1 MSETVRVRFAP
12 SNTGHLHI
20 GGLRTALF
28 NWFFARHHGGTA
40 ILRVEDTDRERSTE
54 EYYRAIRVAF
64 DWIEID
70 WDEGPYRQSERTALY
85 EEAAGK
91 LLESGSAYRCTCTP
105 GEVEKMRERAR
116 AAGLPPKYDGTCR
129 DRYDSDP
136 DAPFCLRLR
145 VPEDGA
151 TVVEDLLA
159 GPVHFE
165 NDLLDDMVIV
175 RTDGAPTYNFC
186 VAVDDIDMKITHVI
200 RGHDHLSNTPKQ
212 LLVYRGL
219 GETPPR
225 FAHISMILG
234 ADKKRLSKRHGAT
247 SILEFQELGYLPGA
261 LINYLVR
268 LGWSFGD
275 QEVFTREEIIQNFL
289 IENLNRSAAV
299 FNPEKLLWLN
309 QEYIKAAEA
318 GDLLPLLD
326 ERLRNEGLDPDA
338 LPEEA
343 RLGIVRELQTRSHTM
358 AEMAKG
364 ASYFFA
370 SEVEYDEKAARKF
383 LIPEAARSLTS
394 LRTALGQAE
403 PFSTDSIKAA
413 FEEVLEAQGLKLG
426 KLAQPVRV
434 AVTGGTVSP
443 GIYETLSLLGKDRT
457 LARIDAAL
465 ARIGQRKVER
475 DRRAGNAQ

>member
-54 EYYRAIRVAF
+54 EYYRAILLAF
-64 DWIEID
+64 DWIGLD

-91 LLESGSAYRCTCTP
+91 LLESGAAYRCTCTP
-105 GEVEKMRERAR
+105 GEVEKMREGAR

-145 VPEDGA
+145 IPEDGA

-159 GPVHFE
+159 GPVRFE
-165 NDLLDDMVIV
+165 NDQLDDMVIV
-175 RTDGAPTYNFC
+175 RTDGTPTYNFC
-186 VAVDDIDMKITHVI
+186 VAVDDIDMRITHVI
-200 RGHDHLSNTPKQ
+200 RGNDHLSNTPKQ

-225 FAHISMILG
+225 FTHISMILG
-234 ADKKRLSKRHGAT
+234 PDKKRLSKRHGAT
-247 SILEFQELGYLPGA
+247 SVLEFRELGYLPGA

-275 QEVFTREEIIQNFL
+275 QEVFTREEIIQNFS

-326 ERLRNEGLDPDA
+326 ERLRKEGLDPDA
-338 LPEEA
+338 LQEEA
-343 RLGIVRELQTRSHTM
+343 RLGVVRELQTRSHTT
-358 AEMAKG
+358 AEMAEG
-364 ASYFFA
+364 GRYFFA
-370 SEVEYDEKAARKF
+370 GEVEYDEKAARKF
-383 LIPEAARSLTS
+383 LTPEAAGALAS
-394 LRTALGQAE
+394 LRAALGQAE
-403 PFSTDSIKAA
+403 PFSTDSVKAA
-413 FEEVLEAQGLKLG
+413 FEKVLEAKGLKLG

-465 ARIGQRKVER
+465 ARIG
-475 DRRAGNAQ
+475 